1 VVMDANQTSAL
12 LVSESSQGSGLL
24 SSRLRARGCSCSRFA
39 SSVMEVWSQLR
50 EREFDL
56 ALSPLRLRD
65 VTLFP
70 LIDFL
75 EGSRTSLFFFRPVE
89 DGCWWLPALR
99 FGKKCF
105 GSDALRPSEFIA
117 SLDDLMD
124 EIELA
129 RQPHVPERQPLE
141 LVSPIVRPR
150 CVRFT
155 NVNRG
160 AAAGGRIA
168 S

>member
-1 VVMDANQTSAL
+1 MEANKTSAL
-12 LVSESSQGSGLL
+12 LVGESPQGSGLL
-24 SSRLRARGCSCSRFA
+24 SSRLQARGWSCGSFA
-39 SSVMEVWSQLR
+39 SSAAEVWSQLR
-50 EREFDL
+50 QREFDL
-56 ALSPLRLRD
+56 VLTPLRLRD

-75 EGSRTSLFFFRPVE
+75 EASRTSLFFFRPVE
-89 DGCWWLPALR
+89 GGCSWLPALR

-105 GSDALRPSEFIA
+105 GSDALRPSEFVA

-129 RQPHVPERQPLE
+129 RQPHVPERRPLQ

-150 CVRFT
+150 RVRFA
-155 NVNRG
+155 NVNQA

>member
-1 VVMDANQTSAL
+1 
-12 LVSESSQGSGLL
+12 
-24 SSRLRARGCSCSRFA
+24 
-39 SSVMEVWSQLR
+39 MEVWSQLR

-105 GSDALRPSEFIA
+105 GSDALRPSEIIA
-117 SLDDLMD
+117 SLDDLMN

-129 RQPHVPERQPLE
+129 HQTHIPERQPLE

-150 CVRFT
+150 CVRFA
-155 NVNRG
+155 NVNQ
-160 AAAGGRIA
+160 AAAADGRI
-168 S
+168 SS